1 MDSKKLFDFAVDDTL
16 NIFVLIKSAE
26 VRVAKNG
33 KDFLAMVFEDRSG
46 DIGGKFWDASSQDI
60 KNFEAGKVIFLN
72 GKREN
77 YKGTPQIKILGMRLA
92 TETEPSNPSLYTK
105 KAPMTV
111 ADMKEEVSKLLF
123 DITNPNWNR
132 VVRFL
137 LQKYDEQFY
146 TYPAAKTNHHAF
158 QGGLA
163 FHTISIL
170 RLAKGVSDQYPQVDR
185 SLLYAG
191 AILHDLGKTIELSG
205 PVSTTYTVEGN
216 LLGHIVIMDG
226 EIVKACQELK
236 ISDSSEDILL
246 LRHMIVS
253 HHGLKEYGSPIE
265 PLLLEAVVLHALD
278 DLDASIQMVTGALS
292 HTKDGTFSERIFGM
306 DGRNFYKRI
315 GHQSE

>member
-1 MDSKKLFDFAVDDTL
+1 MENKKLFDYVVDETL

-33 KDFLAMVFEDRSG
+33 KDFLSMVFEDRSG
-46 DIGGKFWDASSQDI
+46 DISGKFWDASSKDI
-60 KNFEAGKVIFLN
+60 QNFEAGKVIFLN

-77 YKGTPQIKILGMRLA
+77 YKGSPQIKILGIRLA
-92 TETEPSNPSLYTK
+92 TETEPNNPNLYTK
-105 KAPMTV
+105 KAPMSE
-111 ADMKEEVSKLLF
+111 ADMREEVSKLLF

-132 VVRFL
+132 VVRYL
-137 LQKYDEQFY
+137 LQKYDKQFY

-163 FHTISIL
+163 YHTISIL
-170 RLAKGVSDQYPQVDR
+170 RLAKQVSNQYPQIDR

-191 AILHDLGKTIELSG
+191 SILHDLGKTVELSG

-278 DLDASIQMVTGALS
+278 DLDASIQMVTGALD
-292 HTKDGTFSERIFGM
+292 HTKGGTFSERLFAM
-306 DGRNFYKRI
+306 NGRNFYKRLD
-315 GHQSE
+315 HKTE

>member
-1 MDSKKLFDFAVDDTL
+1 MDNKRLFDYAVDETL
-16 NIFVLIKSAE
+16 NIFVLIKSSE

-33 KDFLAMVFEDRSG
+33 KDFLSLVFEDRSG
-46 DIGGKFWDASSQDI
+46 DIGGKFWDASAKDVE
-60 KNFEAGKVIFLN
+60 NFKAGQVIFLN

-92 TETEPSNPSLYTK
+92 TETEPNNPGLYTK
-105 KAPMTV
+105 RAPMNAT
-111 ADMKEEVSKLLF
+111 DMKEEISKVLF

-132 VVRFL
+132 IVRFL
-137 LQKYDEQFY
+137 LQKYDAQFY
-146 TYPAAKTNHHAF
+146 TYPAAKTNHHAY

-170 RLAKGVSDQYPQVDR
+170 RLAHQVSEQYSQIDR

-236 ISDSSEDILL
+236 ISDDSEDLLL

-265 PLLLEAVVLHALD
+265 PLLLEAVVLHDLD
-278 DLDASIQMVTGALS
+278 DLDASIQMVTGALD
-292 HTKDGTFSERIFGM
+292 HTKAGTFSERIFGM
-306 DGRNFYKRI
+306 DGRNFYKRV
-315 GHQSE
+315 GHQG